1 MKTVMFRRLFALVL
15 LASLESSVATTTATT
30 TTLPPNDPSVVGQ
43 WSAVLPFPI
52 VSVHAALL
60 HTGDVV
66 VWDDNGSTAYLWR
79 PSTGAITQAFNSA
92 QANIFCGG
100 LTTLADGRLL
110 TAGGGSEPGVANRDA
125 TAYDPVTQ
133 AWPALASMVKL
144 RWYPTATT
152 LADGRVLVSAGS
164 DPNGGVATPE
174 IYTPATNTWSLLSNA
189 PLLQPFYPFM
199 FQLPNGKVLYA
210 GSIES
215 HTGTDTYVLD
225 TAAQTWTVVDAQGLA
240 GGSAAM
246 YRPGVVIKTGSAAL
260 HPPFITAVN
269 TAFTIDMSQ
278 AVPGWRSTGSM
289 AFGRAAHNLTLLPN
303 GMVAVTGGITN
314 TDSTTEG
321 QAVLPAEIWNPST
334 GTWATMAAM
343 QTTRGYHSTA
353 LLLPDGRVF
362 VAGGGRE
369 PGLVDRL
376 SAEIF
381 SPPYLFKGPRP
392 TIDSVSVGTAYG
404 ATLSVATP
412 DAAAIASVALVRPG
426 TVTHAFN
433 ENQRYVPLTFTQATG
448 GLSVQ
453 LPANGNIA
461 PPGYYMLFLVN
472 SNGVP
477 SLATWLQLG
486 GTAAPPPPPLPLT
499 LTVNGGSSATV
510 ASGQT
515 YQLVAT
521 ALESACHNLYLD
533 GVFWGTAPGW
543 TCSGSPLICTNNNP
557 SRTTTVSRT
566 HTVESKLSPSCV
578 PSSVTVSV
586 TVTAPPNPCVTDPF
600 SFVVTWPTDPA
611 VVKVTGTDSR
621 GCQVVV
627 TR

>member
-15 LASLESSVATTTATT
+15 LASLESSVATTTIKA
-30 TTLPPNDPSVVGQ
+30 LPSNDPSVVGQ
-43 WSAVLPFPI
+43 WSSVLPFPK

-66 VWDDNGSTAYLWR
+66 VWDDMGMPAYLWR
-79 PSTGAITQAFNSA
+79 PSTGTITQATNSA
-92 QANIFCGG
+92 SVNIFCGA
-100 LTTLADGRLL
+100 LVTLADGRLF
-110 TAGGGSEPGVANRDA
+110 TAGGGSDPSVALRDA
-125 TAYDPVTQ
+125 TAYTPATQ
-133 AWPALASMVKL
+133 AWPGLAQMFYK

-152 LADGRVLVSAGS
+152 LADGRVLVVAGS
-164 DPNGGVATPE
+164 DPNGGIATPE
-174 IYTPATNTWSLLSNA
+174 IYTPSSNTWSLVSGA

-199 FQLPNGKVLYA
+199 FQLSNGKVLYA
-210 GSIES
+210 GAIES
-215 HTGTDTYVLD
+215 HTVTDTYTLD
-225 TAAQTWTVVDAQGLA
+225 IPTQSWTVVDSQIVA

-246 YRPGVVIKTGSAAL
+246 YRPGVVLKSGSAAL
-260 HPPFITAVN
+260 HPPFGPAVN
-269 TAFTIDMSQ
+269 AAFTLDMNQS
-278 AVPGWRSTGSM
+278 VPSWQPTSSM
-289 AFGRAAHNLTLLPN
+289 AFNRAYHNLTLLPD
-303 GMVAVTGGITN
+303 GTVAATGGLTD
-314 TDSTTEG
+314 TDSTKEA

-334 GTWATMAAM
+334 STWSTMAAM
-343 QTTRGYHSTA
+343 QTPRGYHSTA
-353 LLLPDGRVF
+353 LLLPDGRIF
-362 VAGGGRE
+362 IAGGGNS
-369 PGLVDRL
+369 PGIVDKL
-376 SAEIF
+376 NAEVF
-381 SPPYLFKGPRP
+381 SPPYLFKGARP
-392 TIDSVSVGTAYG
+392 TISSVSGGSAYG
-404 ATLSVATP
+404 GTLSVTTP
-412 DAAAIASVALVRPG
+412 DAASIASVALMRPG
-426 TVTHAFN
+426 AVTHSFN

-472 SNGVP
+472 STGVP
-477 SLATWLQLG
+477 SLATWVQLA
-486 GTAAPPPPPLPLT
+486 GTTPPPSLT

-521 ALESACHNLYLD
+521 SLKSACHNLYLD
-533 GVFWGTAPGW
+533 GVYWGTAPGW
-543 TCSGSPLICTNNNP
+543 NCSGSPIICTNNNP

-566 HTVESKLSPSCV
+566 HTVESKDSPNCV